1 MKLFASVNL
10 LAALALVQAAPS
22 IIVSRNN
29 DGTTL
34 TPIRILQGGYNSSY
48 AVLEFNPFVEPNTLK
63 VAARYN
69 TSDGNLKA
77 WLSRHP
83 INSNIVL
90 GCNDNAVPNAPG
102 YLTSYSLDSKT
113 GEMKYIDSVD
123 TGGYPVPDYSVAAA
137 HCAFFPD
144 GKTAGVANYF
154 GQSASTF
161 SFDPQTGKFDPQT
174 NVGLLDFPGYTP
186 VEGQLGVAGN
196 DNTSQATSHPH
207 MIATHPFLPVFYL
220 PDLGEDIIH
229 VYKIGTNDSL
239 SNLTSYQQ
247 PYGSG
252 PRHLAITSSGQYMY
266 VLHELAVNIRP
277 YRVDQSTG
285 ELTQIQD
292 DQPIYPSNVTFSTNI
307 SAAEVHV
314 SNDGRFL
321 YASNRN
327 LTAAALI
334 ESGDASD
341 TIAVWSIGT
350 NGTITRIQSA
360 MAYGARQI
368 RAMELSP
375 AGMTASAGGQDYIVA
390 GGLRTANTFIFKRDR
405 RNGTLQ
411 LVAQTEGTYMP
422 STYLWLG

>member
-1 MKLFASVNL
+1 MRISASTTLIAASVFGP
-10 LAALALVQAAPS
+10 AAASS
-22 IIVSRNN
+22 IDSRNN
-29 DGTTL
+29 NGATV
-34 TPIRILQGGYNSSY
+34 TPIRIIQGGYNSSY
-48 AVLEFNPFVEPNTLK
+48 AVLEFNPFVKPNTLK

-83 INSNIVL
+83 INSNIVI

-137 HCAFFPD
+137 HCAFFPS
-144 GKTAGVANYF
+144 GKTAGVANC
-154 GQSASTF
+154 
-161 SFDPQTGKFDPQT
+161 
-174 NVGLLDFPGYTP
+174 YTP
-186 VEGQLGVAGN
+186 VQGQIGVAGN

-220 PDLGEDIIH
+220 PDLGEDKIH
-229 VYKIGTNDSL
+229 VYKIGANDTL

-247 PYGSG
+247 PLGSG
-252 PRHLAITSSGQYMY
+252 PRHLTFTSSGQY
-266 VLHELAVNIRP
+266 I
-277 YRVDQSTG
+277 
-285 ELTQIQD
+285 
-292 DQPIYPSNVTFSTNI
+292 QPIYPNNATFSLNI

-334 ESGDASD
+334 DSGDASD

-350 NGTITRIQSA
+350 NGTITRLQSA

-375 AGMTASAGGQDYIVA
+375 AGMTASFGGEDYIVA
-390 GGLRTANTFIFKRDR
+390 GGLRTDNTFVFKRDKL
-405 RNGTLQ
+405 NGTLES
-411 LVAQTEGTYMP
+411 VAEVGETYMP

>member
-137 HCAFFPD
+137 H
-144 GKTAGVANYF
+144 YF

-292 DQPIYPSNVTFSTNI
+292 D
-307 SAAEVHV
+307 AAEVHV

>member
-1 MKLFASVNL
+1 MKISASITL
-10 LAALALVQAAPS
+10 IAGSAFGLTAAS
-22 IIVSRNN
+22 SIVSRNN
-29 DGTTL
+29 DGATL

-48 AVLEFNPFVEPNTLK
+48 AVLEFNPFVEPNTLR

-83 INSNIVL
+83 INSNIII

-102 YLTSYSLDSKT
+102 YLTSYSLNSKT

-137 HCAFFPD
+137 HCAFFPS
-144 GKTAGVANYF
+144 GKTAVVANYF

-161 SFDPQTGKFDPQT
+161 SFDPQTGKFGSQS
-174 NVGLLDFPGYTP
+174 NKGLLDFPGYTP
-186 VEGQLGVAGN
+186 VQGQIGVAGN

-220 PDLGEDIIH
+220 PDLGEDKIH
-229 VYKIGTNDSL
+229 VYKIGANDSL

-247 PYGSG
+247 PLGSG
-252 PRHLAITSSGQYMY
+252 PRHLTFTSSGQYMY

-277 YRVDQSTG
+277 YQVDQATG

-292 DQPIYPSNVTFSTNI
+292 DQPIYPGNATFSLNI

-327 LTAAALI
+327 LTAATLI

-375 AGMTASAGGQDYIVA
+375 AGMTASAGGEDYIVA
-390 GGLRTANTFIFKRDR
+390 GGLKTDNTFVFKRNKL
-405 RNGTLQ
+405 NGTLE
-411 LVAQTEGTYMP
+411 LVAEVEETYMP